1 MKAAIQALAPV
12 EDKIRDAFVGIS
24 GTGIAVT
31 LQGWQSYASIF
42 AAVSTGLW
50 MITQAYI
57 AIRNRLDSKK

>member
-1 MKAAIQALAPV
+1 MKAAIQALAPI
-12 EDKIRDAFVGIS
+12 EDKIRDAFVGIF
-24 GTGIAVT
+24 GTSVAVT